1 MLFSDIFN
9 ITLNMTQNKN
19 YLAFQIHHFMLEL
32 LFYFNFYTVFLYFS
46 TNNKET
52 NFEEQHVY
60 FKLGKSNLCDNVR
73 INLCGSFVLLFFV
86 FMNIVSMLIF

>member
-19 YLAFQIHHFMLEL
+19 YLAFQIHHFHVRAIILI
-32 LFYFNFYTVFLYFS
+32 YFNFYTVFLYFS
-46 TNNKET
+46 TSNKET

-60 FKLGKSNLCDNVR
+60 LNL
-73 INLCGSFVLLFFV
+73 
-86 FMNIVSMLIF
+86 VSLIFVTT